1 MTIIVIIKMHKKKN
15 CNYYKYNYNNIYF
28 NAIKFK
34 VLNTDI
40 LGNTVH

>member
-1 MTIIVIIKMHKKKN
+1 MTIIVIIKMHKKKIVIIIN
-15 CNYYKYNYNNIYF
+15 PIIIIFIF
-28 NAIKFK
+28 NAFKFK